1 MIRTY
6 KLSDLKTIDYIGNQI
21 KPNFVNEYDIDKIE
35 LYDWL
40 NLLVYEEN
48 DKVVG
53 FIEFGNNVG
62 NIDIYTIA
70 IDENFIR
77 HGIATKLIDYVKE
90 NYNYETI
97 TLEVRSKN
105 DAAIKMYKKNN
116 FEVINIRKKYYE
128 NDDAYVMQY
137 KNSKGS
143 I

>member
-1 MIRTY
+1 MIRAY

-21 KPNFVNEYDIDKIE
+21 KPNFVVEYDMDKIE

-48 DKVVG
+48 GKVVG
-53 FIEFGNNVG
+53 FIEFANNVG
-62 NIDIYTIA
+62 SIDIYTIA
-70 IDENFIR
+70 VDENFKR

-90 NYNYETI
+90 NYDYETI

-105 DAAIKMYKKNN
+105 DAAIKMYQKNG
-116 FEVINIRKKYYE
+116 FEVINTRKKYYE

>member
-40 NLLVYEEN
+40 DLLVYEEN

-53 FIEFGNNVG
+53 FIEFANNVG

-70 IDENFIR
+70 VDKNFKR

-105 DAAIKMYKKNN
+105 ETAIKMYKKNN